1 MRLGPNAYYIDSID
15 YTVDNQHKRAFYESV
30 STFLPAIEYDD
41 LEPEMAGVR
50 PKIQEPG
57 GKIKDF
63 IIRDEKDKGL
73 PGLINLIGIES
84 PGLTAST
91 AIAEYIESLLEL
103 H

>member
-1 MRLGPNAYYIDSID
+1 
-15 YTVDNQHKRAFYESV
+15 
-30 STFLPAIEYDD
+30 
-41 LEPEMAGVR
+41 MAGVR

-57 GKIKDF
+57 GEIKDF
-63 IIRDEKDKGL
+63 VIRDEKEKGL

-91 AIAEYIESLLEL
+91 AIAEYVESLLEL